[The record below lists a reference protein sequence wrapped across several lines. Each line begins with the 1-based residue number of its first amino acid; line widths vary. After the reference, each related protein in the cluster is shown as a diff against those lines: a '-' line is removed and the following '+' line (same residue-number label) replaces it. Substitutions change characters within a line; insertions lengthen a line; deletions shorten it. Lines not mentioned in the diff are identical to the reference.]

1 MATVREIYSYVDR
14 LAPFAT
20 QMDFDNAGFLVG
32 RGERRAD
39 RVLVALDI
47 TEPVVREA
55 EELEGLARKIRRKIE
70 KKP

>member
-32 RGERRAD
+32 RGDRRAD

-47 TEPVVREA
+47 SAIVY
-55 EELEGLARKIRRKIE
+55 
-70 KKP
+70 